1 MKSFIYRISFL
12 LLVTLGLGG
21 CEDGANYDFSSIE
34 GKWVAQRTHTKEA
47 IAVFTVIKEGVILS
61 RYANEDGSEIS
72 RNSIDADM
80 LNGILRLNAKSN
92 GGTLMALDST
102 GTKLSCTNCQGEP
115 RYGIWVRADAAKLWE
130 VKNPGEVGSSF
141 VLRGYKYALDL
152 AGHPTIVGY

>member
-1 MKSFIYRISFL
+1 MKSFIYRIPVL
-12 LLVTLGLGG
+12 LLVTQGLAG
-21 CEDGANYDFSSIE
+21 CGDGANYDFSRID

-47 IAVFTVIKEGVILS
+47 IAVFTVIKEGIILS

-80 LNGILRLNAKSN
+80 LNGNLRLNAKSN

-102 GTKLSCTNCQGEP
+102 GTKLSCTNCEGET
-115 RYGIWVRADAAKLWE
+115 RYGIWIRADAEKLWE
-130 VKNPGEVGSSF
+130 VKNPRKVETSF

-152 AGHPTIVGY
+152 AGQPTIVGY